1 MPKNHTNYVGDAALK
16 TALSRAG
23 TDARIDDVRD
33 LIAGVVGSAT
43 NDDAWMT
50 LITPT
55 PDDALREQLNALKS
69 LIKEDFATELSVLP
83 SGERLEALRSELSA
97 QDLDGFLIPRTDEHQ
112 GEFVAPRAER
122 LRWLTGFSGSAGLA
136 IALIDRAAIF
146 VDGRYTLQ
154 VRQQTNIEFYTAP
167 SYQIAAGSLDYRE
180 LKRGYEAWLRSLAPF
195 AIRDRKISKSR
206 P

>member
-1 MPKNHTNYVGDAALK
+1 MPKNHTNYAGDAALK
-16 TALSRAG
+16 TALSQAG

-69 LIKEDFATELSVLP
+69 LIKEDFATELRVRP

-154 VRQQTNIEFYTAP
+154 VRQQTNIESFTPHHLIESPPDRWITA
-167 SYQIAAGSLDYRE
+167 
-180 LKRGYEAWLRSLAPF
+180 
-195 AIRDRKISKSR
+195 
-206 P
+206 

>member
-16 TALSRAG
+16 TALSQAG

-83 SGERLEALRSELSA
+83 SGERLEAYCDPNCPHRIS
-97 QDLDGFLIPRTDEHQ
+97 
-112 GEFVAPRAER
+112 
-122 LRWLTGFSGSAGLA
+122 
-136 IALIDRAAIF
+136 
-146 VDGRYTLQ
+146 
-154 VRQQTNIEFYTAP
+154 TA
-167 SYQIAAGSLDYRE
+167 S
-180 LKRGYEAWLRSLAPF
+180 
-195 AIRDRKISKSR
+195 
-206 P
+206 